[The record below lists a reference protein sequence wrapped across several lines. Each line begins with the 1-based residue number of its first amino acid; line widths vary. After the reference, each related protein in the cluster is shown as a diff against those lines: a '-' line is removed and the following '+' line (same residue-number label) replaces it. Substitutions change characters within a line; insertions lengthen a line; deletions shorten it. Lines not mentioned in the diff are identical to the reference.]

1 MFGIDNNELNR
12 LHNEDFIW
20 FIYFFIVGFNI
31 YSNYLEE
38 KYITNHDAKLK
49 SKYRNI
55 NIGIFTIALLIYIY
69 FLKVNYDRINELK
82 YDASKKQQELTYLS
96 FITSIFFLVAG
107 IISLYIAIESKKN
120 DDEIGI
126 I

>member
-12 LHNEDFIW
+12 LYREDFIW
-20 FIYFFIVGFNI
+20 FIYFFIIGFNI

-38 KYITNHDAKLK
+38 KYIKNHDIKLK
-49 SKYRNI
+49 KKYRNI
-55 NIGIFTIALLIYIY
+55 NIGVFTVALLIYIY
-69 FLKVNYDRINELK
+69 FLIVSFDRIKELK
-82 YDASKKQQELTYLS
+82 LNSSKKEKELTYLS
-96 FITSIFFLVAG
+96 FVTSLFFIIAG

-120 DDEIGI
+120 DNEIGI